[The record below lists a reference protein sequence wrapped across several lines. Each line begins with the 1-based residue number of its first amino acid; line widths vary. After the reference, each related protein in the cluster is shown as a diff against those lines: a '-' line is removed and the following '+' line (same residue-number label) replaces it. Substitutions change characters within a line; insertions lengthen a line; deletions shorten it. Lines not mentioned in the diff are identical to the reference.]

1 MKKLLLYLLIGTCLV
16 SCREDE
22 VVVPTEYEIIPEE
35 VKPGQKIIGMYLL
48 NEGNM
53 HRHTPCGNAHSAHLG
68 Y

>member
-53 HRHTPCGNAHSAHLG
+53 GSNKASIDYLDLVNG
-68 Y
+68 